1 MNSTNL
7 SPQDLG
13 KKAAGEQAVVDLV
26 QPGMKLGLGTGSTA
40 YWAIK
45 KTGELFRAGQLD
57 GILVVPTSFDTE
69 ILCQQEGLAV
79 RGLGDRAVDGRLDL
93 YLDGA
98 DEVDPALHC
107 IKGGG
112 AAQLQEKI
120 VCDASGRFVIV
131 ADESKVV
138 PHLGTKFP
146 IPVEIHSLA
155 RVNLIRSCEALG
167 AKAVLR
173 YGKGK
178 AGPVVTDNGN
188 LILDLTFAVPVDCAQ
203 MAAQLKL
210 LTGVIEV
217 GLFPNRASAAYIG
230 KADGT
235 CQILRK
241 P

>member
-26 QPGMKLGLGTGSTA
+26 RPGMKLGLGTGSTA

-45 KTGELFRAGQLD
+45 KTGELFRAGLLAD
-57 GILVVPTSFDTE
+57 ILVVPTSFDTE

-79 RGLGDRAVDGRLDL
+79 RGLGDRAIDGHLDL

-120 VCDASGRFVIV
+120 VCDASAKFVIV

-146 IPVEIHSLA
+146 IPVEIHALA

-188 LILDLTFAVPVDCAQ
+188 LVLDLTFGSPVNCAE
-203 MAAQLKL
+203 MAAAIKL

-217 GLFPNRASAAYIG
+217 GLFPHRASAAYIG
-230 KADGT
+230 KADGS